1 VNLLSGAIV
10 STAKIVNTRKVSG
23 RNVDDK
29 QAHKPFKVL
38 GYITIRSLKTCAHM
52 RLVQPEKQTATTTAG
67 A

>member
-1 VNLLSGAIV
+1 MNLLSGAIV
-10 STAKIVNTRKVSG
+10 STAKIVNIRKVLG

-38 GYITIRSLKTCAHM
+38 GYVTIRSLKTCAHM

>member
-1 VNLLSGAIV
+1 LSRAIG

-29 QAHKPFKVL
+29 QVHKPFKVL
-38 GYITIRSLKTCAHM
+38 RYITIRSLKTCAHV
-52 RLVQPEKQTATTTAG
+52 RVVQPEKQTAITTAG